1 MDYVHALA
9 VGGYLFRLAGTRSRS
24 LSLYAGGGVLTGL
37 EALDP
42 FTSLP
47 GNIVLGRTKY
57 SFLYGVYAQGAM
69 EWFVGRKLAVVLQ
82 ASTPVTIGSAI
93 GWMHWSIGL
102 GLKLNL

>member
-9 VGGYLFRLAGTRSRS
+9 EGGYLFRLAGTRSRS
-24 LSLYAGGGVLTGL
+24 LSLYAGGGVLIGV

-42 FTSLP
+42 FSSLP
-47 GNIVLGRTKY
+47 GNIVLGRAKY

-69 EWFVGRKLAVVLQ
+69 EWFVGRKLAVMLQ
-82 ASTPVTIGSAI
+82 ASAPVTIGSAI
-93 GWMHWSIGL
+93 GWMHWSVGL